1 MGVGGGGG
9 RDLPEGEDL
18 EVGGGGGEGLGEG
31 GVGLGF
37 NAGLGGEPPP
47 PPPPHLDLLQSNGLA
62 ASDAHSLADLCPL
75 LLGTQFSRPS
85 NTVEPPNL
93 LHCGA
98 SLVK

>member
-37 NAGLGGEPPP
+37 NAGLGGEP